1 MRIAILIPGIAVI
14 LFVLI
19 AGCTTNTGGQNV
31 PITPTAVST
40 PVTIATPSSTVTE
53 APVVTVTTTAQ
64 PTIQVP
70 DPFGENPNVKT
81 IASITGGSGHQLVNV
96 TIPYGY
102 WEMWYTADP
111 ISTGGQES
119 HAATGSQSAVFPSLS
134 IVVRDPATGQEIGT
148 VEPPGGLDTTL
159 WQRSGDPRPWSKK
172 FYVGDKEL
180 AFDITARHIISYT
193 IGVRIPKS

>member
-1 MRIAILIPGIAVI
+1 MRVSILIPGIAVI

-19 AGCTTNTGGQNV
+19 AGCTTTNGGQNV
-31 PITPTAVST
+31 PTTTTVVSTAATTTTPSPTA
-40 PVTIATPSSTVTE
+40 TE
-53 APVVTVTTTAQ
+53 SPGITEPTTAQ

-70 DPFGENPNVKT
+70 DPFGDNPRVKT
-81 IASITGGSGHQLVNV
+81 IATITGGSGHQVVNV

-102 WEMWYTADP
+102 WEMWYTANP

-134 IVVRDPATGQEIGT
+134 VTVRDPATGQEIAT

-180 AFDITARHIISYT
+180 AFDITARHILSYT
-193 IGVRIPKS
+193 IGVRIPK